1 MGRQVT
7 YLLDTHVFL
16 WAAMQPGELSPKVR
30 RLLENSANVL
40 VVSAASAW
48 EIAVKF
54 RLGKLP
60 FAKAVVRDFDEVTS
74 RLAAQVLPIS
84 HVHALRAGGYRQDH
98 RDPFDRILI
107 AQAEIEGLPLI
118 SKDRALRQFGVELL
132 W

>member
-1 MGRQVT
+1 VS
-7 YLLDTHVFL
+7 YLLDTDVFL
-16 WAAMQPGELSPKVR
+16 WAAMQPGELSSKVR
-30 RLLENSANVL
+30 RLLENPANAL

-48 EIAVKF
+48 EIATKF

-60 FAKAVVRDFDEVTS
+60 SAKAIVGDFDDVTR
-74 RLAAQVLPIS
+74 RLGAQVLPVT
-84 HVHALRAGGYRQDH
+84 HVHALRAGGYRQGH
-98 RDPFDRILI
+98 PDPFDLMLI